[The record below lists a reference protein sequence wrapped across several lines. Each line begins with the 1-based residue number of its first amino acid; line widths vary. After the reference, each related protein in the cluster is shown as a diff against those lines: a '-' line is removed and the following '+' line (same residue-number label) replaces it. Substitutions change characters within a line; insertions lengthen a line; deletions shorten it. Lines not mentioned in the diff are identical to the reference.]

1 MDKTKIIKK
10 VLLEQDKPTAEVGNY
25 PNWAGV
31 ADIVPSFGGQPIT
44 KIEYNKTNE
53 FSDSKDELFTNS
65 CKTFMSKPESKYP
78 SLEACVAAQLAA
90 LSAQKE
96 IGGVRGFEWN
106 GKQYSACVKRDDKQQ
121 IFSFSG
127 YYASIDEK
135 QNCYAPEWYYTTK
148 INKHKKGDKGGAPGS
163 DKFIQVTGPDY
174 K

>member
-1 MDKTKIIKK
+1 MDKTKIIRK

-44 KIEYNKTNE
+44 NIDYNETNK
-53 FSDSKDELFTNS
+53 FNAKDGDFTEA
-65 CKTFMSKPESKYP
+65 CKWFMAKPGSKYP
-78 SLEACVAAQLAA
+78 SLESCVAAQLAA

-106 GKQYSACVKRDDKQQ
+106 GKKYSACIKRDNGQQ

-127 YYASIDEK
+127 YYASFDEK
-135 QNCYAPEWYYTTK
+135 RNCYAPEWYYTTK
-148 INKHKKGDKGGAPGS
+148 VNKDKTGDKGGAAGS
-163 DKFIQVTGPDY
+163 DKLIQITGPDY